1 MPITVDW
8 YDPARTI
15 IHIHYFGR
23 WTWAEVAVVS
33 DRHNVLRAQVP
44 HRVDYILEYQRAHYL
59 PAHYGENF
67 RHAMTTYNLENCGLI
82 VFVRG
87 RLIWELYNVFV
98 QAGGRR
104 LDYTAYAETVEEA
117 EQLIR
122 AFQNG
127 RLTFNT
133 DTFALN

>member
-8 YDPARTI
+8 YDAERTI

-23 WTWAEVAVVS
+23 WTWAEVSVTS
-33 DRHNVLRAQVP
+33 DSHNALRAQVS

-59 PAHYGENF
+59 PPRYGENF
-67 RHAMTTYNLENCGLI
+67 RYVMATYNLENCGLI

-104 LDYTAYAETVEEA
+104 LDYTAYAESVEEA

-122 AFQNG
+122 AFQSG
-127 RLTFNT
+127 RLAFNT
-133 DTFALN
+133 GTIALN